1 MPDDQPP
8 SAAAGPDETGEVQF
22 YIPATS
28 SLLERRPRTL
38 KHDDTFAMFDH
49 YGDIFAGERTPEGL
63 FHDDTRFLSRYQ
75 LTLNGRRPLLLGSS
89 VQDDNALLS
98 VDLTNPDTPRPGH
111 RTLRKDSIHVLRSK
125 FIWQAACYERLAFHN
140 FGAVDIE
147 LLVTL
152 DFDADFFDL
161 FQVRGE
167 HRSRHGALSVAT
179 SGSDTAIFSY
189 RGLDGLDRRTS
200 LHFDPSPENLAPRQ
214 ASFRLRLPPGGR
226 RALFVTI
233 RCTGAGGPTG
243 RTGAQPHGSSDASA
257 AAGRPFFHA
266 LRRARRPLR
275 AAGRRQTRIET
286 SNAVFN
292 EVLHRSSA
300 DLAML
305 TTATAYGPYPYA
317 GIPWFSTAFG
327 RDGILTAVQMLWVN
341 PEMARGVLRYLA
353 RTQAQA
359 DDAAADAEPGKI
371 LHETRAGEMA
381 RLGEVPFGKYYGTI
395 DATPLFVVLAGLYW
409 QRTLDFATIEALWP
423 HITAAL
429 AWIDANAA
437 RHPDGLIAYRR
448 RRDGGLAN
456 QGWKDSED
464 SIFHAD
470 GRLAEP
476 PIALAEV
483 QGYAWHARVL
493 AAKLARRKG
502 EPALAAHLDEQ
513 AEELRRQVEA
523 RFWCEGLGTY
533 ALAIDGSSTPCRV
546 RSSNAGHLLWSGL
559 PSRQRAAQVADML
572 LAPSMFSGWG
582 VRTVATGEARYN
594 PMSYHDGS
602 VWPHDNAV
610 IALGLARY
618 GQKEAVLRL
627 LDGIFAA
634 ATYMDLRRLPELI
647 CGFKRQAGQGPT
659 AYPVA
664 CAPQAWASATP
675 FALLQAALG
684 LELDAGRGVVR
695 FHKPR
700 LPASLDRVTLR
711 GLALGTARLDLLL
724 QRTGPAVAV
733 TTLARH
739 GDVRLQVE
747 L

>member
-1 MPDDQPP
+1 MPDDANSPP
-8 SAAAGPDETGEVQF
+8 QAADDSGEVQF

-38 KHDDTFAMFDH
+38 KCDDTFAMFDH

-63 FHDDTRFLSRYQ
+63 FHQDTRFLSRYQ

-98 VDLTNPDTPRPGH
+98 VDLTNADSQGEGRRG
-111 RTLRKDSIHVLRSK
+111 LRKDSIHLLRSR

-140 FGAVDIE
+140 FDRIEHE

-167 HRSRHGALSVAT
+167 RRARHGALDVAT
-179 SGSDTAIFSY
+179 SGDDTVTFSY
-189 RGLDGLDRRTS
+189 RGLDGLDRSTT
-200 LHFDPSPENLAPRQ
+200 LHFDPPPDELTPRQ
-214 ASFRLRLPPGGR
+214 ASLRLRLPPGGR
-226 RALFVTI
+226 RAIFVTI
-233 RCTGAGGPTG
+233 RCNHPEPGDK
-243 RTGAQPHGSSDASA
+243 QP
-257 AAGRPFFHA
+257 RRQFFHA
-266 LRRARRPLR
+266 LRQARRPQR
-275 AAGRRQTRIET
+275 AAAPPQARIET

-292 EVLHRSSA
+292 EVLRRSAA

-327 RDGILTAVQMLWVN
+327 RDGILTAVQMLWVD

-423 HITAAL
+423 NITAAL
-429 AWIDANAA
+429 AWLDANAA

-470 GRLAEP
+470 GRLAAP

-502 EPALAAHLDEQ
+502 EPVLAARLDEQ

-523 RFWCEGLGTY
+523 RFWCEELGTY
-533 ALAIDGSSTPCRV
+533 ALAIDGDGEPCRI
-546 RSSNAGHLLWSGL
+546 RTSNAGHLLWSGL
-559 PSRQRAAQVADML
+559 PSRQRAAQVADLL

-582 VRTVATGEARYN
+582 CVPSPPARPATTRC
-594 PMSYHDGS
+594 PTTT
-602 VWPHDNAV
+602 
-610 IALGLARY
+610 ARY
-618 GQKEAVLRL
+618 G
-627 LDGIFAA
+627 
-634 ATYMDLRRLPELI
+634 
-647 CGFKRQAGQGPT
+647 
-659 AYPVA
+659 
-664 CAPQAWASATP
+664 
-675 FALLQAALG
+675 
-684 LELDAGRGVVR
+684 
-695 FHKPR
+695 
-700 LPASLDRVTLR
+700 
-711 GLALGTARLDLLL
+711 
-724 QRTGPAVAV
+724 RT
-733 TTLARH
+733 TTR
-739 GDVRLQVE
+739 
-747 L
+747 

>member
-1 MPDDQPP
+1 MPDDPIAP
-8 SAAAGPDETGEVQF
+8 LAPEPDEAAEAQF

-49 YGDIFAGERTPEGL
+49 YGDIFAGERTPEGV

-98 VDLTNPDTPRPGH
+98 VDLTNPDTAGPG
-111 RTLRKDSIHVLRSK
+111 RRVLRKDSIHVLRSK

-140 FGAVDIE
+140 FDAVE
-147 LLVTL
+147 HEVLVGL

-167 HRSRHGALSVAT
+167 RRPRHGALTVAS
-179 SGSDTAIFSY
+179 SGGDTVTFSY
-189 RGLDGLDRRTS
+189 RGLDGLERSTA
-200 LHFDPSPENLAPRQ
+200 LHFDPPPDELALRQ
-214 ASFRLRLPPGGR
+214 ASLRLRLPPGER
-226 RALFVTI
+226 RAVFVTI
-233 RCTGAGGPTG
+233 RCNRADGGGPP
-243 RTGAQPHGSSDASA
+243 RRQ
-257 AAGRPFFHA
+257 FFHA
-266 LRRARRPLR
+266 LRRARQARR
-275 AAGRRQTRIET
+275 KAARQQAHIET

-292 EVLHRSSA
+292 EVLHRSVA

-305 TTATAYGPYPYA
+305 TTQTAYGPYPYA

-327 RDGILTAVQMLWVN
+327 RDGILTAVQMLWVD

-353 RTQAQA
+353 RTQAHT
-359 DDAAADAEPGKI
+359 DDAEADAEPGKI

-409 QRTLDFATIEALWP
+409 ERTGDFATIEALWP
-423 HITAAL
+423 NIVAAL
-429 AWIDANAA
+429 AWLDANAA

-470 GRLAEP
+470 GRLAAP

-502 EPALAAHLDEQ
+502 EPVLAARLDEQ
-513 AEELRRQVEA
+513 AEHLRRQVEA
-523 RFWCEGLGTY
+523 RFWCEALGTY
-533 ALAIDGSSTPCRV
+533 ALAIDGSGEPCRI
-546 RSSNAGHLLWSGL
+546 RTSNAGHLLWSGL
-559 PSRQRAAQVADML
+559 PSRQRAARVAGIL
-572 LAPSMFSGWG
+572 LAPPMFSGWG
-582 VRTVATGEARYN
+582 VRTTATGEARYN

-618 GQKEAVLRL
+618 GHKDAVLRL
-627 LDGIFAA
+627 LDGLFAA
-634 ATYMDLRRLPELI
+634 ATYMDLRRLPELF

-700 LPASLDRVTLR
+700 LPAFLDRVTLR
-711 GLALGTARLDLLL
+711 GLCLDTARLDVLL

-733 TTLARH
+733 TTLSRQ
-739 GDVRLQVE
+739 GDVRLLVE

>member
-1 MPDDQPP
+1 MPDDPIPP
-8 SAAAGPDETGEVQF
+8 LPPEPDEAEVQF

-38 KHDDTFAMFDH
+38 KHNDTFAMFDH
-49 YGDIFAGERTPEGL
+49 YGDIFAGERTPEGI
-63 FHDDTRFLSRYQ
+63 FHQDTRYLSRYQ
-75 LTLNGRRPLLLGSS
+75 LMLNGRRPLLLGSA

-98 VDLTNPDTPRPGH
+98 VDLTNADSQREG
-111 RTLRKDSIHVLRSK
+111 RRGLRKDSIHVLRSK

-140 FGAVDIE
+140 FDRVEHE

-167 HRSRHGALSVAT
+167 RRPRHGVLDAAT
-179 SGSDTAIFSY
+179 SGGDTVTFSY
-189 RGLDGLDRRTS
+189 RGLDALARSTT
-200 LHFDPSPENLAPRQ
+200 LHFDPRPEELAPRQ
-214 ASFRLRLPPGGR
+214 ASLRLQLPPGGR
-226 RALFVTI
+226 QAIFVTI
-233 RCTGAGGPTG
+233 RCNRADTGNV
-243 RTGAQPHGSSDASA
+243 QP
-257 AAGRPFFHA
+257 RRQFFQA
-266 LRRARRPLR
+266 LRQARGPLR
-275 AAGRRQTRIET
+275 AAAGHQPRIET

-292 EVLHRSSA
+292 EVLRRSGA

-305 TTATAYGPYPYA
+305 TTATAHGPYPYA

-327 RDGILTAVQMLWVN
+327 RDGILTAVQMLWVD

-423 HITAAL
+423 NITAAL
-429 AWIDANAA
+429 AWLDANAA

-470 GRLAEP
+470 GRLAAP
-476 PIALAEV
+476 PIGLAEV

-502 EPALAAHLDEQ
+502 EPVLAARLDEQ

-523 RFWCEGLGTY
+523 RFWCEALGTY
-533 ALAIDGSSTPCRV
+533 ALAIDGDGEPCRI

-559 PSRQRAAQVADML
+559 PSRQRAARVADVL

-594 PMSYHDGS
+594 PMSYHNGS

-618 GQKEAVLRL
+618 GHKEAVVRL

-634 ATYMDLRRLPELI
+634 ATYMDLRRLPELF

-684 LELDAGRGVVR
+684 LELDAGRGVIR

-700 LPASLDRVTLR
+700 LPAFLDRVTLR
-711 GLALGTARLDLLL
+711 GLTLGNARLDLLL

-733 TTLARH
+733 TTLART
-739 GDVRLQVE
+739 GDVRLLVE

>member
-1 MPDDQPP
+1 MPDDANPP
-8 SAAAGPDETGEVQF
+8 IPAAGDDGEVQF

-38 KHDDTFAMFDH
+38 KHNDTFAMFDH

-63 FHDDTRFLSRYQ
+63 FHQDTRFLSRYQ
-75 LTLNGRRPLLLGSS
+75 LTLNDRRPLLLGSS
-89 VQDDNALLS
+89 VQDDNVLLS
-98 VDLTNPDTPRPGH
+98 VDLTNADTQGEGRRG
-111 RTLRKDSIHVLRSK
+111 LRKDSIHVLRSR
-125 FIWQAACYERLAFHN
+125 FIWQAACHERLAFHN
-140 FGAVDIE
+140 FDRIE
-147 LLVTL
+147 HDLSVALG
-152 DFDADFFDL
+152 FDADFFDL
-161 FQVRGE
+161 FQVRGQ
-167 HRSRHGALSVAT
+167 RRPRHGDLGV
-179 SGSDTAIFSY
+179 DTHDGDTVTFTY
-189 RGLDGLDRRTS
+189 HGLDGIERRTS
-200 LHFDPSPENLAPRQ
+200 LHFDPPPADLERRQ
-214 ASFRLRLPPGGR
+214 AIFRLQLPPGER
-226 RALFVTI
+226 RVLFVTI
-233 RCTGAGGPTG
+233 RCNGAADEGGG
-243 RTGAQPHGSSDASA
+243 QP
-257 AAGRPFFHA
+257 RRQFFHA
-266 LRRARRPLR
+266 LRRARRSR
-275 AAGRRQTRIET
+275 QAAARPQARIET

-292 EVLHRSSA
+292 EVLSRSSA

-305 TTATAYGPYPYA
+305 VTETEHGPYPYA

-327 RDGILTAVQMLWVN
+327 RDGILTAVQMLWVD
-341 PEMARGVLRYLA
+341 PAMARGVLRYLA
-353 RTQAQA
+353 RTQATA
-359 DDAAADAEPGKI
+359 DDPEADAEPGKI

-423 HITAAL
+423 NITAAL

-470 GRLAEP
+470 GRLAAP

-502 EPALAAHLDEQ
+502 EPVLAARLDEQ
-513 AEELRRQVEA
+513 AEALRRQVEA
-523 RFWCEGLGTY
+523 GFWCEALGTY
-533 ALAIDGSSTPCRV
+533 AIAIDGDGEPCRI
-546 RSSNAGHLLWSGL
+546 RTSNAGHLLWSGL
-559 PSRQRAAQVADML
+559 PSRQRAAQVADVL
-572 LAPSMFSGWG
+572 LTPSMFSGWG

-634 ATYMDLRRLPELI
+634 ATYMDLRRLPELF

-700 LPASLDRVTLR
+700 LPAFLDRVILR
-711 GLALGTARLDLLL
+711 GLCLGEARLDILV
-724 QRTGPAVAV
+724 QRTGPAATV

-739 GDVRLQVE
+739 GDARLLVE